1 MDYLTFAADR
11 LDHQRA
17 TALNRENEVRRSI
30 LDRGVTITPVRPD
43 VTPLHAVGVWFRNRR
58 TAVRLGISY

>member
-17 TALNRENEVRRSI
+17 ATLNRELEVRRSI
-30 LDRGVTITPVRPD
+30 LDRGTTITPVRPE
-43 VTPLHAVGVWFRNRR
+43 VAPLHAVGVWFRGRR
-58 TAVRLGISY
+58 SSARLAIS

>member
-17 TALNRENEVRRSI
+17 ATLNRELEVRRSI
-30 LDRGVTITPVRPD
+30 LDRGNTIAPVRPD
-43 VTPLHAVGVWFRNRR
+43 VTPLHAVGVWFRGRR
-58 TAVRLGISY
+58 SAARLAIS

>member
-17 TALNRENEVRRSI
+17 ATLNRELEVRRSI
-30 LDRGVTITPVRPD
+30 LDRGITITPGRPE
-43 VTPLHAVGVWFRNRR
+43 VTPLHAVGVWFSGRR
-58 TAVRLGISY
+58 SAVRIAIS